1 MKYTRI
7 TSLYQEYR
15 NKIQNKE
22 GLSQAK
28 LELRLT
34 GLIIMIIL
42 KVVNCIYSETSI
54 ANSKQKSFD
63 MKLQLIFSR
72 TTEEIHMMHKVVGI
86 KNM

>member
-42 KVVNCIYSETSI
+42 KVVNCIYSSI
-54 ANSKQKSFD
+54 GNSKQKSFD

-72 TTEEIHMMHKVVGI
+72 TTDEIHMMHKVVGI